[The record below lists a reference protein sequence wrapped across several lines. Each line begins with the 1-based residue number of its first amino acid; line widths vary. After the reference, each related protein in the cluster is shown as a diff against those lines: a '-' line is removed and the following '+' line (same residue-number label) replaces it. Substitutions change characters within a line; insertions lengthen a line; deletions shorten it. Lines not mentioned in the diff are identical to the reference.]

1 MSFIG
6 IISSESELFLFT
18 VVWPEQMSD
27 NMDVSNI
34 LTGPKQWH
42 LLIRLKDAQAVTKQI
57 YEGADNELQSLWL
70 LAMDDNDQEEVVHSQ
85 FYLFVVMMK
94 LPQSQS
100 SHSQQAVLQMGVA
113 AIISLII
120 LLLLTLCDI
129 CLHTTCH

>member
-1 MSFIG
+1 
-6 IISSESELFLFT
+6 
-18 VVWPEQMSD
+18 MSD

-70 LAMDDNDQEEVVHSQ
+70 LAMDDNDEEEVVHSQ